1 MTNEENGVDK
11 EESAVTKEE
20 GSATPDENKMTEEES
35 SAAPKENDVTQEE
48 NAVVEEESAV
58 AQAVVEEEVTATPE
72 EDSATQEENDVVEE
86 EVAPTPEENS
96 VTAEESA
103 EVTEE
108 SVAAEQ
114 DSSAKQWYVIHTYS
128 GFENKV
134 KLSLE
139 ERFAHSGLTDK
150 LGDIIIP
157 TEEVVEIRGGKKKIS
172 SRKFYPGYVL
182 ISVEMDQDIWYL
194 IKNTSKVTGFPGG
207 ATPAPLSAAE
217 VKDVMDQIKG
227 EAKTP
232 KPKFIF
238 EKGENVRVIEG
249 PFMNFNGVV
258 EEVNPD
264 KGKVKVMVSIFGRA
278 TPVELEFPQIERV

>member
-1 MTNEENGVDK
+1 MESDVTNEENGMGKK
-11 EESAVTKEE
+11 EESAVTQEQGAANQDESKAIDEE
-20 GSATPDENKMTEEES
+20 K
-35 SAAPKENDVTQEE
+35 
-48 NAVVEEESAV
+48 AVVEEEKV
-58 AQAVVEEEVTATPE
+58 VTQAVVEEEVAA
-72 EDSATQEENDVVEE
+72 ATQEENSE
-86 EVAPTPEENS
+86 
-96 VTAEESA
+96 TAEESA
-103 EVTEE
+103 EVKEE
-108 SVAAEQ
+108 SVEAEL
-114 DSSAKQWYVIHTYS
+114 SSSTKLWYVIHTYS

-134 KLSLE
+134 KTSLE
-139 ERFAHSGLTDK
+139 ERFAHAGITDK

-182 ISVEMDQDIWYL
+182 ISVDMDQDIWYL
-194 IKNTSKVTGFPGG
+194 IKNTPKVTGFPGG
-207 ATPAPLSAAE
+207 ASPAPLSATE
-217 VKDVMDQIKG
+217 IKDVMDQIKG

>member
-20 GSATPDENKMTEEES
+20 GPATQEENKMTEEES
-35 SAAPKENDVTQEE
+35 PATQEENNVIKEE

-58 AQAVVEEEVTATPE
+58 AQAVVEEEVATPQE
-72 EDSATQEENDVVEE
+72 ED
-86 EVAPTPEENS
+86 S

-114 DSSAKQWYVIHTYS
+114 DSAKQWYVIHTYS

-139 ERFAHSGLTDK
+139 ERFAHAGLTDK

-207 ATPAPLSAAE
+207 ATPAPLTAAE

-258 EEVNPD
+258 DEVNPD

>member
-1 MTNEENGVDK
+1 MIMESGVTNGENGVTKDEGNVAK
-11 EESAVTKEE
+11 EK
-20 GSATPDENKMTEEES
+20 
-35 SAAPKENDVTQEE
+35 NDVAEEHGAVADNE
-48 NAVVEEESAV
+48 NAAV
-58 AQAVVEEEVTATPE
+58 Q
-72 EDSATQEENDVVEE
+72 
-86 EVAPTPEENS
+86 
-96 VTAEESA
+96 EESA
-103 EVTEE
+103 EAENESTEVE
-108 SVAAEQ
+108 EEGIG
-114 DSSAKQWYVIHTYS
+114 AKDWYVIHVYS

-139 ERFAHSGLTDK
+139 ERFAYSGLTDK
-150 LGDIIIP
+150 LGKIIIP

-182 ISVEMDQDIWYL
+182 ISVDMDQDIWYL
-194 IKNTSKVTGFPGG
+194 IKNTPKVTGFPGG
-207 ATPAPLSAAE
+207 ATPAPLTATE

-227 EAKTP
+227 EAKAP

>member
-1 MTNEENGVDK
+1 MENDVTNEESGVEK
-11 EESAVTKEE
+11 EENAVTHEE
-20 GSATPDENKMTEEES
+20 GSAGREKNEADADKEKAAVEQNAPSSIEKNDET
-35 SAAPKENDVTQEE
+35 
-48 NAVVEEESAV
+48 VEEASVPEAV
-58 AQAVVEEEVTATPE
+58 GE
-72 EDSATQEENDVVEE
+72 
-86 EVAPTPEENS
+86 
-96 VTAEESA
+96 
-103 EVTEE
+103 TEKN
-108 SVAAEQ
+108 
-114 DSSAKQWYVIHTYS
+114 SAKQWYVIHTYS

-139 ERFAHSGLTDK
+139 ERFAHAGLTDK

-182 ISVEMDQDIWYL
+182 INVEMDQDIWYL

-227 EAKTP
+227 EAKAP

>member
-1 MTNEENGVDK
+1 MTNEEDSVNK
-11 EESAVTKEE
+11 EESDAPEEE
-20 GSATPDENKMTEEES
+20 GSTS
-35 SAAPKENDVTQEE
+35 QEE
-48 NAVVEEESAV
+48 NNAVEGEGSV
-58 AQAVVEEEVTATPE
+58 AQVVAEETPE
-72 EDSATQEENDVVEE
+72 EDSPPAEDSMVVDE
-86 EVAPTPEENS
+86 
-96 VTAEESA
+96 
-103 EVTEE
+103 
-108 SVAAEQ
+108 
-114 DSSAKQWYVIHTYS
+114 DSAKQWYVIHTYS

-139 ERFAHSGLTDK
+139 ERFAHEGLTDK
-150 LGDIIIP
+150 LGDIVIP
-157 TEEVVEIRGGKKKIS
+157 VEEVVEIRGGKKKIS

-182 ISVEMDQDIWYL
+182 INVEMDQDIWYL
-194 IKNTSKVTGFPGG
+194 VKNTSKVTGFPGG
-207 ATPAPLSAAE
+207 ASPAPLSATE

-227 EAKTP
+227 EAKSP
-232 KPKFIF
+232 KQKFIF

>member
-1 MTNEENGVDK
+1 MIMESGVTNGENGVTKDEGIVAK
-11 EESAVTKEE
+11 EKNDVAEEHGAVADNENAAVQEESAEAENESAVTEDQ
-20 GSATPDENKMTEEES
+20 SAE
-35 SAAPKENDVTQEE
+35 
-48 NAVVEEESAV
+48 VEEEGIG
-58 AQAVVEEEVTATPE
+58 
-72 EDSATQEENDVVEE
+72 
-86 EVAPTPEENS
+86 
-96 VTAEESA
+96 
-103 EVTEE
+103 
-108 SVAAEQ
+108 
-114 DSSAKQWYVIHTYS
+114 AKDWYVIHVYS

-139 ERFAHSGLTDK
+139 ERFAYSGLTDK
-150 LGDIIIP
+150 LGKIIIP

-182 ISVEMDQDIWYL
+182 ISVDMDQDIWYL
-194 IKNTSKVTGFPGG
+194 IKNTPKVTGFPGG
-207 ATPAPLSAAE
+207 ATPAPLTATE
-217 VKDVMDQIKG
+217 IKDVMDQIKG
-227 EAKTP
+227 EAKAP

-264 KGKVKVMVSIFGRA
+264 KGKVKVMVSIFGRS

>member
-1 MTNEENGVDK
+1 MMESDVTNEENDVDK
-11 EESAVTKEE
+11 DKGAVTKEE
-20 GSATPDENKMTEEES
+20 GSAAQE
-35 SAAPKENDVTQEE
+35 ENDVVSEE
-48 NAVVEEESAV
+48 KAV
-58 AQAVVEEEVTATPE
+58 APAVVEEEVATA
-72 EDSATQEENDVVEE
+72 
-86 EVAPTPEENS
+86 PEENS
-96 VTAEESA
+96 VAAEEEAS
-103 EVTEE
+103 EV
-108 SVAAEQ
+108 AEQ
-114 DSSAKQWYVIHTYS
+114 DSTKKWYVIHTYS

-182 ISVEMDQDIWYL
+182 ISVDMDQDIWYL

-227 EAKTP
+227 EAKAP

>member
-1 MTNEENGVDK
+1 MTNEENSVSD
-11 EESAVTKEE
+11 
-20 GSATPDENKMTEEES
+20 
-35 SAAPKENDVTQEE
+35 EE
-48 NAVVEEESAV
+48 NAVTKDEGSVPQEENS
-58 AQAVVEEEVTATPE
+58 VVEEEKVVTQAVAEEGVDTPADLEDSDAPAVVDMAVE
-72 EDSATQEENDVVEE
+72 EDSA
-86 EVAPTPEENS
+86 
-96 VTAEESA
+96 
-103 EVTEE
+103 
-108 SVAAEQ
+108 
-114 DSSAKQWYVIHTYS
+114 KKWYVIHTYS

-139 ERFAHSGLTDK
+139 ERFAHEGLTDK
-150 LGDIIIP
+150 LGDIVIP
-157 TEEVVEIRGGKKKIS
+157 VEEVVEIRGGKKKIS

-182 ISVEMDQDIWYL
+182 INVDMDQDIWYL

-207 ATPAPLSAAE
+207 ASPAPLTATE

-227 EAKTP
+227 EAKAP
-232 KPKFIF
+232 KQKFIF

>member
-1 MTNEENGVDK
+1 MESDVTDEGNSVNKEENDVPQ
-11 EESAVTKEE
+11 EE
-20 GSATPDENKMTEEES
+20 GSPA
-35 SAAPKENDVTQEE
+35 QEE
-48 NAVVEEESAV
+48 NNVVEEEKAV
-58 AQAVVEEEVTATPE
+58 AQAVVEEEVAATPE
-72 EDSATQEENDVVEE
+72 TESEPA
-86 EVAPTPEENS
+86 
-96 VTAEESA
+96 AEESVEA
-103 EVTEE
+103 EE
-108 SVAAEQ
+108 
-114 DSSAKQWYVIHTYS
+114 DSMVVDEDSAKQWYVIHTYS

-139 ERFAHSGLTDK
+139 ERFSHEGLSDK
-150 LGDIIIP
+150 LGDIVIP
-157 TEEVVEIRGGKKKIS
+157 VEEVVEIRGGKKKVS

-182 ISVEMDQDIWYL
+182 INVEMDQDIWYL

-207 ATPAPLSAAE
+207 ASPAPLTATE

-227 EAKTP
+227 EAKAP
-232 KPKFIF
+232 KQKFIF

>member
-1 MTNEENGVDK
+1 MESDVTNEENGMGKK
-11 EESAVTKEE
+11 EKSAVTQEE
-20 GSATPDENKMTEEES
+20 GSANQDENEVPEEAS
-35 SAAPKENDVTQEE
+35 SVTQEKNE
-48 NAVVEEESAV
+48 VKEEKAVVEEE
-58 AQAVVEEEVTATPE
+58 ATT
-72 EDSATQEENDVVEE
+72 TQEENSE
-86 EVAPTPEENS
+86 
-96 VTAEESA
+96 TAEESA
-103 EVTEE
+103 EVKEE
-108 SVAAEQ
+108 SVSAEL
-114 DSSAKQWYVIHTYS
+114 SSSTKQWYVIHTYS

-134 KLSLE
+134 KMSLE
-139 ERFAHSGLTDK
+139 ERFAHAGITDK

-182 ISVEMDQDIWYL
+182 ISVDMDQDIWYL
-194 IKNTSKVTGFPGG
+194 IKNTPKVTGFPGG
-207 ATPAPLSAAE
+207 ASPAPLSATE
-217 VKDVMDQIKG
+217 IKDVMDQIKG

>member
-1 MTNEENGVDK
+1 MTNGENGVTKDEGIVAK
-11 EESAVTKEE
+11 EK
-20 GSATPDENKMTEEES
+20 
-35 SAAPKENDVTQEE
+35 NDVAEEHGAVADNE
-48 NAVVEEESAV
+48 NAAV
-58 AQAVVEEEVTATPE
+58 Q
-72 EDSATQEENDVVEE
+72 
-86 EVAPTPEENS
+86 
-96 VTAEESA
+96 EESA
-103 EVTEE
+103 EAENESAEAEE
-108 SVAAEQ
+108 EGIG
-114 DSSAKQWYVIHTYS
+114 AKDWYVIHVYS

-139 ERFAHSGLTDK
+139 ERFAYSGLTDK
-150 LGDIIIP
+150 LGKIIIP

-182 ISVEMDQDIWYL
+182 ISVDMDQDIWYL
-194 IKNTSKVTGFPGG
+194 IKNTPKVTGFPGG
-207 ATPAPLSAAE
+207 ATPAPLTATE

-227 EAKTP
+227 EAKAP